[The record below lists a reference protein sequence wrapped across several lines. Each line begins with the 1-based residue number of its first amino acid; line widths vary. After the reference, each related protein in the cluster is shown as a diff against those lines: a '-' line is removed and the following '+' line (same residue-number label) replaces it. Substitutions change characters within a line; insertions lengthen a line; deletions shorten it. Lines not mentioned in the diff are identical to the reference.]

1 MGTSPAVVA
10 ALIGSVFGVT
20 SHLGYFIH
28 GEHHM
33 QSGRI
38 LLSFLF
44 GPILIFIGILR
55 LDGSSST
62 AIAAKL
68 TTITSASYLT
78 ALSLSILTYR
88 IFFHPLRNFPG
99 PFSAKLSK
107 LTHVLRVAKHSDSFR
122 RADELHKKYGEIVRV
137 GPNELSIIIP
147 EAVPAIGGSGSKCTK
162 SAWYDVAGLPHK
174 SLHLCRDR
182 AAHDKRRKVWDRG
195 FSAKGKTGFV
205 QDGVDV
211 EKSSAKL
218 PQALRDYEGRVTKY
232 ADDLTKQLTTF
243 AGKPFDAS
251 LWFNFYSFDVMGD
264 LAFGRSFDMLKN
276 GEQHHA
282 LKTLQEAMAPLGIL
296 SPLPWIF
303 PVVHYIPG
311 ARDGIKGF
319 IDFCDQQI
327 EKRKEKE
334 PEVPDIMSWLIDAEK
349 SSNDPIHKDPDW
361 LHGDARL
368 VVVAGSDTTASTLTY
383 ICYYLARSPEIVTRI
398 RNELKPI
405 HQAGSPTESKD
416 IQDAKYLNGV
426 INEAL
431 RLHPPVPS
439 GLLRQTPSE
448 GITIG
453 STFIPGDVTIS
464 APTWTMGR
472 LESCYQ
478 HAEEFIPERWGD
490 RPELVHDKAGFAPF
504 SAGPY
509 SCIGKQLALMELRVV
524 VARIITQFDVSFAPG
539 EDGTNLM
546 TKTRDVFTLD
556 VAPLMMI
563 FMKRS

>member
-1 MGTSPAVVA
+1 MGTSPLVLA
-10 ALIGSVFGVT
+10 ALLGSVFGVT

-55 LDGSSST
+55 LDSSSSA

-68 TTITSASYLT
+68 TTITSVSYFT

-107 LTHVLRVAKHSDSFR
+107 FTHVLRVAKDSDNFR
-122 RADELHKKYGEIVRV
+122 RANELHKKYGEIVRV
-137 GPNELSIIIP
+137 GPNELSIIVP

-162 SAWYDVAGLPHK
+162 SAWYDVVGIPHK

-182 AAHDKRRKVWDRG
+182 VAHDKRRKVWDRG
-195 FSAKGKTGFV
+195 FSAK
-205 QDGVDV
+205 
-211 EKSSAKL
+211 
-218 PQALRDYEGRVTKY
+218 ALRDYEGRVTSY
-232 ADDLTKQLTTF
+232 AGDLIKQLTTS
-243 AGKPFDAS
+243 AGKPFNAS

-303 PVVHYIPG
+303 PMVHHIPG

-319 IDFCDQQI
+319 IDFCDEQI
-327 EKRKEKE
+327 DKRREVRPQFPLMIYAHRLIWSIQKE

-383 ICYYLARSPEIVTRI
+383 ICYYLARSPEIVASI

-405 HQAGSPTESKD
+405 YQAESPTESKD

-439 GLLRQTPSE
+439 GLLRQTPPG

-478 HAEEFIPERWGD
+478 NAEEFIPERWGD
-490 RPELVHDKAGFAPF
+490 RPELIHDKAGFAPF

-524 VARIITQFDVSFAPG
+524 IARIITQFDVSFAPG

-556 VAPLMMI
+556 MAPLMMV
-563 FMKRS
+563 FTKRP